1 MKSWVTER
9 GFYSIEFVV
18 LDSEIRGLLIF
29 ASFFSKDPAQPSQP
43 GPSCDESQ
51 TNLKVMVGVKARN
64 GNHGR
69 SCGPAEAGVEAT
81 GIRDDSERAPPGG
94 SAEAGAAAT
103 LLRDYSERTPPGG
116 SSESGAAATGRR
128 EDGEHA
134 SPGGSAEAGAAASR
148 VRNDGDRTPLDG
160 SAKAGAPKATAT
172 KLLDNDRRGPTSGS
186 AEAGAAATR
195 VLDDGERAPPG
206 GSAKAGAGRLDD
218 RESSAIS
225 KELVAKRQCDANLYS
240 GEQGGQLG
248 VGVET
253 SR

>member
-103 LLRDYSERTPPGG
+103 RVRDYSERTPPGG

-148 VRNDGDRTPLDG
+148 VRNDCERTPLDG
-160 SAKAGAPKATAT
+160 SAKAGP
-172 KLLDNDRRGPTSGS
+172 
-186 AEAGAAATR
+186 AATN

-206 GSAKAGAGRLDD
+206 GSAEAGAGRLNDG
-218 RESSAIS
+218 ESSAIS
-225 KELVAKRQCDANLYS
+225 RELVAKRRCEANRYS
-240 GEQGGQLG
+240 EEQGGRRESTPSWAS
-248 VGVET
+248 GVET
-253 SR
+253 RR